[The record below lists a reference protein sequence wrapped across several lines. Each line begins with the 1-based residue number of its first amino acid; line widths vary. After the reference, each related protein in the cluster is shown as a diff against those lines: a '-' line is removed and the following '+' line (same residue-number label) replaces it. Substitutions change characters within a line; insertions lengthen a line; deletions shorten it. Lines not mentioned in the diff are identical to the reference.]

1 MKRFFT
7 FFLGLLLLNIAY
19 GQKTKNTCPDSIKMV
34 YINQIYL
41 EGNKITHNKIIYR
54 ELTIKAGDTLCL
66 KDFQKELIKSKENLQ
81 NTSLFNFVEVR
92 EVQVNA
98 NGLIYANVHIDVTE
112 RWYIW
117 PMPLFEL
124 AERNPNAWWES
135 KDLSKLN
142 YGMFFTWENFRGR
155 REALKIIAQGGYD
168 EKLGFYYDIPFINRK
183 QTLGIILAAG
193 LTRNHE
199 VTYQTIRNKPIRYR
213 NDQEYARHQYYASVS
228 LNIRKNIHTSH
239 TFKFSYNNDQYNDTV
254 FLLNPDFDPYQQNE
268 FNYFSLSYVYRN
280 DHRDNKNYAI
290 NGYYIEAEIEK
301 LGIGINKYS
310 NVDFLSLTS
319 SVRKYWD
326 LGNDWYFAGG
336 FTGRIANTGQN
347 PYFLNTGLGY
357 HREFVRGYEHYV
369 IDGEDF
375 ALLKTDLKYA
385 IFQNQI
391 TNFKVLPSKFA
402 KVHWSVYLSVFADV
416 AYSTTELPQLTN
428 TLQNS
433 TLYGYGAG
441 LNIVTYYDMVFRFE
455 YSINK
460 RNESGLFVSFMS
472 SF

>member
-1 MKRFFT
+1 MKEFLTVLIGFIFF
-7 FFLGLLLLNIAY
+7 NISY
-19 GQKTKNTCPDSIKMV
+19 GQKTQMACPDTVKMV

-41 EGNKITHNKIIYR
+41 KGNKITHSKIVYR
-54 ELTIKAGDTLCL
+54 ELTIKAGDSLCL
-66 KDFQKELIKSKENLQ
+66 RDFDKALIKSKENLQ

-92 EVQVNA
+92 NVKVD
-98 NGLIYANVHIDVTE
+98 GGDKIYANVHIDLTE

-117 PMPLFEL
+117 PMPVFEL

-199 VTYQTIRNKPIRYR
+199 VTYQTIDNRPVRYR
-213 NDQEYARHQYYASVS
+213 DEKYARHQYYASMA

-239 TFKFSYNNDQYNDTV
+239 TFVFGYNNHQYSEIV
-254 FLLNPDFDPYQQNE
+254 FELNPEFDPNQQNE
-268 FNYFSLSYVYRN
+268 FNYFSFSYIFKD
-280 DHRDNKNYAI
+280 DHRDNKNYAL
-290 NGYYIEAEIEK
+290 NGYFIEAEIEK
-301 LGIGINKYS
+301 QGLGINKYS
-310 NVDFLSLTS
+310 NVDVLSLTS
-319 SVRKYWD
+319 SLRRYWD
-326 LGNDWYFAGG
+326 LGNNWYFGSG
-336 FTGRIANTGQN
+336 FTGRIASTGQN

-369 IDGEDF
+369 IDGENF
-375 ALLKTDLKYA
+375 ALIKTDLKYA
-385 IFQNQI
+385 VFQNQI
-391 TNFKVLPSKFA
+391 SNFKVLPSKFA
-402 KVHWSVYLSVFADV
+402 KIHWSVYLSLFADA